1 MDYLQLQAKTL
12 FNLPYRTNAIILL
25 LLSDSSVSYEMT
37 KIFMLSYYRLIEPN
51 ENVSDVSYYVPET
64 THL

>member
-25 LLSDSSVSYEMT
+25 LFPDSSVSYDKDFHAIHSSLDTLVMD
-37 KIFMLSYYRLIEPN
+37 KN
-51 ENVSDVSYYVPET
+51 
-64 THL
+64 

>member
-25 LLSDSSVSYEMT
+25 LLSDSSVSYDQCDQK
-37 KIFMLSYYRLIEPN
+37 KIAKCL
-51 ENVSDVSYYVPET
+51 
-64 THL
+64 